1 MPPSLT
7 PMRRRIDAD
16 RARLLGKNKNT
27 MTDVDAMLLGSYS
40 NWISLNDQR
49 MLSGSPA
56 IKAQMK
62 QMMHQIMQLESM
74 TSPKNNT
81 NLYPIIKPNNNNNK
95 KPVII
100 PIAGDGRCL
109 FRSIARAAYSPK
121 NQAEETKMADDL
133 RREAQR
139 IICDDPQLYAFIM
152 GDMNGGR
159 AKYANA
165 NRNVGEYCRRVREK
179 RSHRRPSPSVEAVN
193 SWEWGGV
200 VEVHVL
206 SFVLERAI
214 FVYEEETM
222 TGSGKYALVDVA
234 GADLGRPIHLW
245 YNGRNHYQLFAV
257 PPRAADIYSNIPS
270 EAAPYIVGAGGNNNN
285 NKNKKS
291 NSNSNNSSSGFRVTT
306 PALTIVRPTVRPPR
320 NGS

>member
-1 MPPSLT
+1 MPPPLT

-49 MLSGSPA
+49 MLSGSLA

-74 TSPKNNT
+74 TNPNT
-81 NLYPIIKPNNNNNK
+81 KTFYPNIKPNSKNNNNNNK
-95 KPVII
+95 KPVIV

-109 FRSIARAAYSPK
+109 FRSIARAAYAPK
-121 NQAEETKMADDL
+121 SQAEETELADDL
-133 RREAQR
+133 RHEAQR
-139 IICDDPQLYAFIM
+139 IICDDPKQYAFIT
-152 GDMNGGR
+152 GEMNGGR
-159 AKYANA
+159 AKYANT
-165 NRNVGEYCRRVREK
+165 NRNMNEYCRRVRAK
-179 RSHRRPSPSVEAVN
+179 RNRSAVN

-200 VEVHVL
+200 PEVHVL

-214 FVYEEETM
+214 LVYEEETM

-234 GADLGRPIHLW
+234 GADFGRPIHLW